1 MDYRTKT
8 EFNIQDIIKLI
19 PHRYPFILIDRIE
32 NMIPGESLTAIKN
45 VTINE
50 PFFQGHFPGKP
61 VMPGVLIL
69 ESMAQAGSFLALKTV
84 DNPMSK
90 NMLFSGVDSAKFRKP
105 IMPGDTIV
113 IKMRLVKRKLNLCK
127 FEGEAYVGES
137 LVTKASI
144 SATIVDREGF

>member
-50 PFFQGHFPGKP
+50 PFFQGHFPGQP

-69 ESMAQAGSFLALKTV
+69 ESMAQAASFLALKTV
-84 DNPMSK
+84 DNPLSK
-90 NMLFSGVDSAKFRKP
+90 NMLFSGVDNAKFRKP

-137 LVTKASI
+137 LVTKAAI
-144 SATIVDREGF
+144 SATIVDREGA

>member
-50 PFFQGHFPGKP
+50 PFFQGHFPGQP

-69 ESMAQAGSFLALKTV
+69 ESMAQAASFLALKTV
-84 DNPMSK
+84 DNPLSK
-90 NMLFSGVDSAKFRKP
+90 NMLFSGVDNAKFRKP

-113 IKMRLVKRKLNLCK
+113 IKMRLVKRKEKNW
-127 FEGEAYVGES
+127 
-137 LVTKASI
+137 
-144 SATIVDREGF
+144 

>member
-50 PFFQGHFPGKP
+50 PFFQGHFPGQP

-69 ESMAQAGSFLALKTV
+69 ESMAQAASLLALKTV
-84 DNPMSK
+84 DNPLSK
-90 NMLFSGVDSAKFRKP
+90 NMLFSGVDNAKFRKP

-137 LVTKASI
+137 LVTKAAI
-144 SATIVDREGF
+144 SATIVDREGA

>member
-50 PFFQGHFPGKP
+50 PFFQGHFPGQ
-61 VMPGVLIL
+61 PGVLIL
-69 ESMAQAGSFLALKTV
+69 ESMAQAASFLALKTV
-84 DNPMSK
+84 DNPLSK
-90 NMLFSGVDSAKFRKP
+90 NMLFSGVDNAKFRKP

-137 LVTKASI
+137 LVTKAAI
-144 SATIVDREGF
+144 SATIVDREGA

>member
-19 PHRYPFILIDRIE
+19 PHRYPFILIDKIE

-50 PFFQGHFPGKP
+50 PFFQGHFPGQP

-84 DNPMSK
+84 DDPMSK

-113 IKMRLVKRKLNLCK
+113 IKMRMARRKLNLCI

-137 LVTKASI
+137 LVTKAKI
-144 SATIVDREGF
+144 SATIVDREGV